1 MPESRDALERVF
13 REEAGVVLGA
23 LVAQVHDLDLAED
36 AFADAVAAAL
46 EHWPS
51 AGVPAR
57 PGAWLLTTARR
68 KALDRLRRRAT
79 RLEKQ
84 RALEVEAELAER
96 AARADVDVDDEDI
109 ADERLRLIFACCDPA
124 LTRPAQVALTLKTL
138 GGLTTAEIAR
148 AFLVDEPAMARRLV
162 RAKARLR
169 EIGARYRVPE
179 ADELPARCEVVLSVV
194 YLIFNEGYAASA
206 GDALVRRELCGEAIR
221 LGRALVELLPGR
233 PEIVG
238 LLALML
244 LHDARR
250 DARVGA
256 DGVGVPL
263 EEQDRA
269 RWDRVQIAEG
279 LALLETLDAGGGA
292 RPAGPYELQA
302 RIAAEH
308 VRGAC
313 FADTDWRRIVALYDR
328 LLALQDSPV
337 IALNR
342 AVAIGLGESPEAG
355 LMLLGDPALVRALAD
370 YPPFTIARAD
380 LLRRA
385 GHTTEARAAYA
396 DALAAARTAP
406 ERAFLERRLSELKG
420 DVR

>member
-1 MPESRDALERVF
+1 MPESRDVLERVF

-23 LVAQVHDLDLAED
+23 LVAQLHDLDLAED
-36 AFADAVAAAL
+36 AFADAVEAAL
-46 EHWPS
+46 EHWPGE
-51 AGVPAR
+51 GVPAR
-57 PGAWLLTTARR
+57 PGAWLLTAARR

-84 RALEVEAELAER
+84 RALEIEEQLAER
-96 AARADVDVDDEDI
+96 ASDRADMDEQEI
-109 ADERLRLIFACCDPA
+109 PDERLRLIFTCCDPA
-124 LTRPAQVALTLKTL
+124 LSRQAQVALTLKTL
-138 GGLTTAEIAR
+138 GGLSTAEIAR

-179 ADELPARCEVVLSVV
+179 GDELPARCEVVLAVV

-221 LGRALVELLPGR
+221 LARALAELLPGR
-233 PEIVG
+233 AEVVG

-250 DARVGA
+250 DARVDAAGS
-256 DGVGVPL
+256 GVPL
-263 EEQDRA
+263 EEQDRT
-269 RWDRVQIAEG
+269 RWDRAQIAEG
-279 LALLETLDAGGGA
+279 RALLEALDGGGGL
-292 RPAGPYELQA
+292 RVAGPYELQA

-308 VRGAC
+308 VRGAR

-342 AVAIGLGESPEAG
+342 AVAVGLAAGPEAG
-355 LMLLGDPALVRALAD
+355 LALLADPELERALAD
-370 YPPFTIARAD
+370 YAPLTLARAD

-385 GHTTEARAAYA
+385 GRGAEARAAYA
-396 DALAAARTAP
+396 AALAEARTAP
-406 ERAFLERRLSELKG
+406 ERAFLERRLAEL
-420 DVR
+420 